1 MAEELTASQ
10 AMVMGR
16 EGEESDGDETTE
28 EPVAAAKSGKYPCIR
43 CQKKVTKAA
52 VRCNTCHLWVH
63 NKCQNI
69 SKELFAILSNPGRF
83 GGVVTWN
90 CDSCA
95 ASALRLEKRMVAIET
110 KFNEVE
116 GRMDKN
122 EKNVMEVEKRVDT
135 VEKRQDKVEDMLA
148 KERERARKERIE
160 ETRER
165 DVRRKNVVI
174 HRIEEAGDWAKTIEE
189 RREWDIK
196 SCENIFRALKMNLTR
211 TSIRFCRRVGEKG
224 ESPRPLVVGLYRESQ
239 KEDLLDI
246 AHELRQTDFAEIGI
260 VPDLT
265 LEQRKDETEMT
276 KEAERRNETRNQ
288 DDIAKNLIWMVV
300 GAGHRW
306 RGGGGPQRG
315 GGASQRGGG
324 QGQHLLPVRGG
335 RGGTWVPRGTVREI
349 TSAET
354 ERERGEVLDLV
365 RGGMRGTGTRPRT
378 NSKRNREEESEET
391 RAAPPPP
398 AATTP

>member
-16 EGEESDGDETTE
+16 EGE
-28 EPVAAAKSGKYPCIR
+28 
-43 CQKKVTKAA
+43 
-52 VRCNTCHLWVH
+52 
-63 NKCQNI
+63 
-69 SKELFAILSNPGRF
+69 F

-174 HRIEEAGDWAKTIEE
+174 HRIEKGWGLGQDHRGEE
-189 RREWDIK
+189 G
-196 SCENIFRALKMNLTR
+196 
-211 TSIRFCRRVGEKG
+211 VGH
-224 ESPRPLVVGLYRESQ
+224 Q
-239 KEDLLDI
+239 
-246 AHELRQTDFAEIGI
+246 ELREYLQGA
-260 VPDLT
+260 
-265 LEQRKDETEMT
+265 Q
-276 KEAERRNETRNQ
+276 NE
-288 DDIAKNLIWMVV
+288 
-300 GAGHRW
+300 
-306 RGGGGPQRG
+306 PY
-315 GGASQRGGG
+315 
-324 QGQHLLPVRGG
+324 
-335 RGGTWVPRGTVREI
+335 
-349 TSAET
+349 
-354 ERERGEVLDLV
+354 
-365 RGGMRGTGTRPRT
+365 
-378 NSKRNREEESEET
+378 
-391 RAAPPPP
+391 
-398 AATTP
+398 

>member
-174 HRIEEAGDWAKTIEE
+174 HRIEKGWGLGQDHRGEE
-189 RREWDIK
+189 G
-196 SCENIFRALKMNLTR
+196 
-211 TSIRFCRRVGEKG
+211 VGH
-224 ESPRPLVVGLYRESQ
+224 Q
-239 KEDLLDI
+239 
-246 AHELRQTDFAEIGI
+246 ELREYLQGA
-260 VPDLT
+260 
-265 LEQRKDETEMT
+265 Q
-276 KEAERRNETRNQ
+276 NE
-288 DDIAKNLIWMVV
+288 
-300 GAGHRW
+300 
-306 RGGGGPQRG
+306 PY
-315 GGASQRGGG
+315 
-324 QGQHLLPVRGG
+324 
-335 RGGTWVPRGTVREI
+335 
-349 TSAET
+349 
-354 ERERGEVLDLV
+354 
-365 RGGMRGTGTRPRT
+365 
-378 NSKRNREEESEET
+378 
-391 RAAPPPP
+391 
-398 AATTP
+398 